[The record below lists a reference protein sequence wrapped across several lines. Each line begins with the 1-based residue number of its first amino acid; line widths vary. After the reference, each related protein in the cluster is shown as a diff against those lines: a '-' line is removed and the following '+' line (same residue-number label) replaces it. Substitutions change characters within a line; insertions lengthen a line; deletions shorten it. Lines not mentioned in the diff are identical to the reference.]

1 MSTGPQ
7 PRSRAERLA
16 LAQEIFERVL
26 ALHGNDLLA
35 VGLYGSMARSTD
47 GPYSDL
53 EVLCVL
59 KTVDEDYNYE
69 WIYNTWKAEVN
80 FRSRNMIL
88 AEAAEI
94 EENWP
99 LTHGAF
105 ANILPLYDPSHF
117 FNELKEVVL
126 SHPPEQFQE
135 VIRAVIVGELYE
147 WMGKLRNAQVDG
159 ETAYLPE
166 LALNMAK
173 YGAFILGLAH
183 RHFYTTGR
191 RVLEESLTLP
201 GRPPGYDSLCQMAI
215 QGTLSDFNLIRE
227 RCELFWAGV
236 AQWAA
241 EQGLQ
246 IEESQRI
253 PF

>member
-16 LAQEIFERVL
+16 LAQEIFKRVL
-26 ALHGNDLLA
+26 ALHGDTLLA

-53 EVLCVL
+53 EILCIL
-59 KTVDEDYNYE
+59 NTVDEDYNYE
-69 WIYNTWKAEVN
+69 WAYSSWKTEVN
-80 FRSRNMIL
+80 FRSRNVVL
-88 AEAAEI
+88 AEAAEVDGD
-94 EENWP
+94 WS

-105 ANILPLYDPSHF
+105 VYILALYDPNNF
-117 FNELKEVVL
+117 FNELREVVL
-126 SHPPEQFQE
+126 SHPPEHFQQ

-147 WMGKLRNAQVDG
+147 WIGKLRNAQVDG

-173 YGAFILGLAH
+173 YGAFIIGLAH
-183 RHFYTTGR
+183 KHFYSTGR
-191 RVLEESLTLP
+191 KVLEESLTLP
-201 GRPPGYDSLCQMAI
+201 SRPSDYDPLCQMAI

-227 RCELFWAGV
+227 RCELFWTGLR
-236 AQWAA
+236 QWAA
-241 EQGLQ
+241 ELGLQ
-246 IEESQRI
+246 IEETRCI

>member
-7 PRSRAERLA
+7 PRTRTERLA
-16 LAQEIFERVL
+16 LAQEIFERAL
-26 ALHGNDLLA
+26 ALHGEELLA

-59 KTVDEDYNYE
+59 NTMDEDYNYE

-94 EENWP
+94 EGEWS

-105 ANILPLYDPSHF
+105 AHILPLYDPTDF
-117 FNELKEVVL
+117 FSQLKEAAL
-126 SHPPEQFQE
+126 SHPPEQFQQ
-135 VIRAVIVGELYE
+135 VIRAVMVGELYE
-147 WMGKLRNAQVDG
+147 WIGKLRNAQVAG

-166 LALNMAK
+166 LALSLAK
-173 YGAFILGLAH
+173 YGAFIIGLAH
-183 RHFYTTGR
+183 RHFYSTGR

-201 GRPPGYDSLCQMAI
+201 NRPPGYDPLCLMAI
-215 QGTLSDFNLIRE
+215 RGTLSDFNLIAE
-227 RCELFWAGV
+227 RCEQFWAGLE
-236 AQWAA
+236 QWAV

-246 IEESQRI
+246 IAETQRI

>member
-16 LAQEIFERVL
+16 LAQEIFERAL
-26 ALHGNDLLA
+26 ALHGDRLLA
-35 VGLYGSMARSTD
+35 VGLYGSTARGTD

-53 EVLCVL
+53 EILCVL
-59 KTVDEDYNYE
+59 NTVDEDYNYE
-69 WIYNTWKAEVN
+69 WIYRSWKAEVN

-88 AEAAEI
+88 AEAAEL

-105 ANILPLYDPSHF
+105 VYILPLYDPTHF
-117 FNELKEVVL
+117 FNELKQVVL
-126 SHPPEQFQE
+126 SHSPEQFQQ
-135 VIRAVIVGELYE
+135 VIRLVIVGELYE
-147 WMGKLRNAQVDG
+147 WIGKLRNAQADG

-173 YGAFILGLAH
+173 YGAFIIGLAQ
-183 RHFYTTGR
+183 RHFYSTGR

-201 GRPPGYDSLCQMAI
+201 NRPPGYEALCHMAI
-215 QGTLSDFNLIRE
+215 QGTLSDFNLIAE
-227 RCELFWAGV
+227 RCELFWAGM
-236 AQWAA
+236 AQWAV

-246 IEESQRI
+246 IEETRRI